1 MVLWREF
8 SIMNC
13 FTLEA
18 SFHGYINQD
27 RQTVE
32 LTTQMFENMG
42 QILGEGFWEYQGMIE
57 EDERM
62 KE

>member
-1 MVLWREF
+1 VVLWREF

-27 RQTVE
+27 RQTIE

-42 QILGEGFWEYQGMIE
+42 
-57 EDERM
+57 
-62 KE
+62 